1 MKTYFFI
8 LITIFASLTVFG
20 QEVTS
25 SGGGASKIIAFTP
38 LSSNISEV
46 NGLAVGIGL
55 DGDFSPKSKNFQTIN
70 GLNLDVNPLGFLM
83 ICFYDTS
90 KAQNTITKA
99 QVNGLSLS
107 LAGNLRD
114 VSNSGVGISMY
125 NYGMNMNGAFVSLV
139 SNDVEELNGLG
150 VSIFGNH
157 ASSGRGLH
165 VGGFNSADDFKGMQ
179 IGVYNHMQ
187 TGFGIQ
193 IGLVNISKSTSGLQL
208 GFWNRNGKR
217 TMPFI
222 NF

>member
-1 MKTYFFI
+1 MFT
-8 LITIFASLTVFG
+8 SLTIFG
-20 QEVTS
+20 QEQTNS
-25 SGGGASKIIAFTP
+25 EGGTSKIIAFTP

-55 DGDFSPKSKNFQTIN
+55 DGDFNPKSKDFQTIN
-70 GLNLDVNPLGFLM
+70 GLNLDVNPLGFL
-83 ICFYDTS
+83 IFCFYDSS
-90 KAQNTITKA
+90 KAQNTMTKA
-99 QVNGLSLS
+99 QINGVSLS

-125 NYGMNMNGAFVSLV
+125 NYGMDMNGAFVSFF

-157 ASSGRGLH
+157 ASSGRGLF
-165 VGGFNSADDFKGMQ
+165 VGGYNSVDDFKGMQ

>member
-1 MKTYFFI
+1 M
-8 LITIFASLTVFG
+8 TVFG

-99 QVNGLSLS
+99 QINGLSLS

>member
-1 MKTYFFI
+1 M
-8 LITIFASLTVFG
+8 FASLTVFG
-20 QEVTS
+20 QEQTNS
-25 SGGGASKIIAFTP
+25 EGATSKIIAFTP
-38 LSSNISEV
+38 LSPNISEV
-46 NGLAVGIGL
+46 NGLAIGIGL
-55 DGDFSPKSKNFQTIN
+55 DGDFNPKSKDFQTIN
-70 GLNLDVNPLGFLM
+70 GLNLDVNPLGFL
-83 ICFYDTS
+83 IFCFYDSS
-90 KAQNTITKA
+90 KAQNTMTKA
-99 QVNGLSLS
+99 QINGVSLS

-125 NYGMNMNGAFVSLV
+125 NYGMDMNGAFVSFF
-139 SNDVEELNGLG
+139 SNDVEELSGLA

-157 ASSGRGLH
+157 ASSGRGLF
-165 VGGFNSADDFKGMQ
+165 VGGYNSVDDFKGMQ

>member
-1 MKTYFFI
+1 MFT
-8 LITIFASLTVFG
+8 SLTVFG
-20 QEVTS
+20 QEQTTS
-25 SGGGASKIIAFTP
+25 ESGTSKIIAFTP

-46 NGLAVGIGL
+46 NGLAVGIGI
-55 DGDFSPKSKNFQTIN
+55 DGDFNPKSKKFQTIN
-70 GLNLDVNPLGFLM
+70 GLNLDVNPLGFL
-83 ICFYDTS
+83 IFCFYDSS
-90 KAQNTITKA
+90 KAQNTMTKA
-99 QVNGLSLS
+99 QINGLSLS

-114 VSNSGVGISMY
+114 VSNNGVGISMY
-125 NYGMNMNGAFVSLV
+125 NYGMDMNGAFVSFFA
-139 SNDVEELNGLG
+139 NDVEELNGFG

-157 ASSGRGLH
+157 ASNGRGLF
-165 VGGFNSADDFKGMQ
+165 VGGYNSADDFKGMQ
-179 IGVYNHMQ
+179 IGVYNHMN